1 MTKGNKREANELRT
15 QSLKTKKQNGL
26 FLLISSNLVSNVEN
40 TRKFRKLDNFV
51 IRRKALLKNLLVSAG
66 TSQGQIS
73 SGNSHGSRDECT
85 PKLNIPGNN

>member
-1 MTKGNKREANELRT
+1 MYFKKTGRHLQRVAKMTKGNKREANELRT

-51 IRRKALLKNLLVSAG
+51 IR
-66 TSQGQIS
+66 
-73 SGNSHGSRDECT
+73 D
-85 PKLNIPGNN
+85 